1 MRILRAAD
9 RKASPWK
16 NGGGV
21 TWEVA
26 ASPAGAPLDDFEWRV
41 SLAEVASPGP
51 FSRFPGIDR
60 ILTVIRGQG
69 LSLAVEGL
77 GATALGASSAP
88 YAFPGDIAA
97 TAALSDGPIRD
108 LNVMTRRGRWAAQV
122 RRMSGPVAPKL
133 TAETV
138 ILVALTPL
146 DVGDAHLSPEDAI
159 LFEGAVPPPIG
170 EGAFVLVELHRA

>member
-26 ASPAGAPLDDFEWRV
+26 ASPAGAPIEDFEWRV
-41 SLAEVASPGP
+41 SIAEVASAGP
-51 FSRFPGIDR
+51 FSRFPGVDR

-77 GATALGASSAP
+77 GATTLGASSAP
-88 YAFPGDIAA
+88 YAFPGDAA
-97 TAALSDGPIRD
+97 CTAALGDGTIRD
-108 LNVMTRRGRWAAQV
+108 LNVMTRRGLWSAEVKRIA
-122 RRMSGPVAPKL
+122 GPVTLKL
-133 TAETV
+133 TAETAM
-138 ILVALTPL
+138 LVAITPL
-146 DVGDAHLSPEDAI
+146 DAGGEHLRPDDVV
-159 LFEGAVPPPIG
+159 LFDEATVLSVG
-170 EGAFVLVELHRA
+170 EGAFVVVELHRP

>member
-26 ASPAGAPLDDFEWRV
+26 TSPAGAPLEDFEWRV
-41 SLAEVASPGP
+41 SIAEVASAGP

-69 LSLAVEGL
+69 LSLAVEGR
-77 GATALGASSAP
+77 GATTLNASSAP
-88 YAFPGDIAA
+88 YAFPGDVACA
-97 TAALSDGPIRD
+97 AALGDGAIRD
-108 LNVMTRRGRWAAQV
+108 LNVMTRRGLWRAQV
-122 RRMSGPVAPKL
+122 TRVAGPVTLELMSK
-133 TAETV
+133 TAL
-138 ILVALTPL
+138 LVALSPL
-146 DVGDAHLSPEDAI
+146 DAGREHLGPDDAA
-159 LFEGAVPPPIG
+159 LFDEASVLPIG